1 MFASFPSTM
10 LRTDQRAVKDAA
22 SAEPVLVT
30 NKDNRNLVLCG
41 LERFRESLDQ
51 RRAERTFD
59 DRVMEAVERGLADF
73 EAGRYVTGSVDE
85 VITEMERRR
94 LAHG

>member
-41 LERFRESLDQ
+41 LERFRESLD
-51 RRAERTFD
+51 RRREKRAFD
-59 DRVMEAVERGLADF
+59 DRVMEAVERGRRGIAAGEYVIGI
-73 EAGRYVTGSVDE
+73 EAAIAES
-85 VITEMERRR
+85 ERMR
-94 LAHG
+94 LANG

>member
-41 LERFRESLDQ
+41 LERFRESLD
-51 RRAERTFD
+51 RRREERAFD
-59 DRVMEAVERGLADF
+59 DRVMEAVERGRRGIAAGEYVIGI
-73 EAGRYVTGSVDE
+73 EAAIAES
-85 VITEMERRR
+85 ERMR
-94 LAHG
+94 LANG

>member
-30 NKDNRNLVLCG
+30 NKDNRHLVLCG
-41 LERFRESLDQ
+41 LERFRESLD
-51 RRAERTFD
+51 RRREERAID
-59 DRVMEAVERGLADF
+59 DRVMEAVERGRRGIAAGEYVIGI
-73 EAGRYVTGSVDE
+73 EAAIAES
-85 VITEMERRR
+85 ERMR
-94 LAHG
+94 LANG